1 MSEKKFFPMF
11 IDISDKV
18 FLVIGGGKVAAR
30 RVKTLVNFG
39 CTIKLIAPEVDDE
52 IINLHYDKIHIIK
65 RKYDITDMDEV
76 DFCLAATDIAE
87 RNSKITWDAKLNHI
101 AVNNASD
108 KNDCDFYF
116 PGVGDTAP
124 LTIGICAS
132 GVDHKLAKQV
142 TDNIR
147 EKIEHMLEGD
157 QKENI

>member
-76 DFCLAATDIAE
+76 DFA
-87 RNSKITWDAKLNHI
+87 
-101 AVNNASD
+101 
-108 KNDCDFYF
+108 
-116 PGVGDTAP
+116 
-124 LTIGICAS
+124 
-132 GVDHKLAKQV
+132 
-142 TDNIR
+142 
-147 EKIEHMLEGD
+147 
-157 QKENI
+157 